1 MSLCTLGLNPLLLKT
16 RIHWVLGF
24 TSWPKMCEILDIS
37 MSPLNMWVVLQP
49 HMQIFS
55 SLFCGGFWIAI
66 PYFLFLPFFSLL
78 FSLSLLGKP
87 THPFTSIYL
96 SIILVS
102 PFSLLFNVFLFPKR
116 KKEKKLFSFTFLVL
130 FFFFLRKII
139 LRVKDIG
146 IQWFFFPTRR
156 EGVMIL

>member
-24 TSWPKMCEILDIS
+24 TSWPKMCEILDIN

-55 SLFCGGFWIAI
+55 SLFCRGIWIAI

-116 KKEKKLFSFTFLVL
+116 KKERKKTIFIYISSPL
-130 FFFFLRKII
+130 FFFFFWGKSFWELR
-139 LRVKDIG
+139 
-146 IQWFFFPTRR
+146 T
-156 EGVMIL
+156 